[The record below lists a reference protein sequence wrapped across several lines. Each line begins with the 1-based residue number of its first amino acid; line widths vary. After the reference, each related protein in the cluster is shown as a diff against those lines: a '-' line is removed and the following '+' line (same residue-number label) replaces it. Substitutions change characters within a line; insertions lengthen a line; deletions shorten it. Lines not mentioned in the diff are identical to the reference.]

1 MKRADVIAC
10 LLWMALGTAL
20 WMGALRLDLGSPSD
34 PGSGFLP
41 FGTGI
46 LISLL
51 GFVQLGVLFFGKARD
66 DDHAAIS
73 VAADRKRPAWVVVI
87 LALYGLSLSH
97 LGYLVATFF
106 AMLGLFSIYG
116 RRRWGLASAGSLL
129 VTIITYVVFHELLS
143 VQLPAGLLKF
153 GG

>member
-1 MKRADVIAC
+1 MKRAEVIANLFWMTLGVALC
-10 LLWMALGTAL
+10 LGALKLGLGTP
-20 WMGALRLDLGSPSD
+20 GD

-51 GFVQLGVLFFGKARD
+51 GLLQLGALFLGKDRD
-66 DDHAAIS
+66 DAHTKIRAA
-73 VAADRKRPAWVVVI
+73 AGWKRPAGVVAT
-87 LALYGLSLSH
+87 LALYGLFLSY

-106 AMLGLFSIYG
+106 AMLVLFSIYD
-116 RRRWGLASAGSLL
+116 RRRWAMASAGSLL
-129 VTIITYVVFHELLS
+129 VTLITYAVFHELLK
-143 VQLPAGLLKF
+143 VQLPAGLFGF